1 MYQYNI
7 KSNNMKNG
15 IGFICVIVFC
25 FFAGCEKNES
35 TNGLNGVTFTGIS
48 SEEGG
53 DFELDGNIV
62 NYNEII
68 GYDSTD
74 YIFLL
79 SEEAG
84 ERIRIKDYPVS
95 PTRFAIAVDGILI
108 YVANFIPGYSS
119 MSCEDCLTIEP
130 YSYDNKYSVEL
141 GYPGS
146 NFFSGIDSRNDK
158 RIILRLQRDNK
169 LIDIDK

>member
-1 MYQYNI
+1 
-7 KSNNMKNG
+7 MKKG

-25 FFAGCEKNES
+25 FSAGCEKNES
-35 TNGLNGVTFTGIS
+35 SNSSNGVTFTRIS
-48 SEEGG
+48 SEDGG
-53 DFELDGNIV
+53 DYELDGNIV

-68 GYDSTD
+68 GYDSTE
-74 YIFLL
+74 YVFQL

-84 ERIRIKDYPVS
+84 ERIRSIDYPVS
-95 PTRFAIAVDGILI
+95 PTRFAIAVDGKLI

-130 YSYDNKYSVEL
+130 YSYNNKYNVQL

-146 NFFSGIDSRNDK
+146 NYFSGIDPRNDK
-158 RIILRLQRDNK
+158 RIILRLKRDNK